1 MSSPEPALPSWAIA
15 KPIEIPTGAWGPPE
29 LRARGEPAG
38 TPITP
43 VDPVTEAR
51 EQGFAEGFHAGIAQ
65 ARAELEPAQQA
76 LARVL
81 AEIDRELAS
90 ARRRAENNLA
100 ALGLS
105 VGRWLFER
113 EVTADPA
120 VLDPLVRRAVALLPA
135 GSSVEIHGHPADVD
149 VLSSTLALT
158 EPDGRAVP
166 VHWVADASLSRGSFR
181 LISPERLIDGRAD
194 VALRTLYERLASD

>member
-1 MSSPEPALPSWAIA
+1 MSSPEPARPPWAVA
-15 KPIEIPTGAWGPPE
+15 RPVEIPTGPWGLPE
-29 LRARGEPAG
+29 LQGPASPSAGPVEPL
-38 TPITP
+38 
-43 VDPVTEAR
+43 DPVAEAR
-51 EQGFAEGFHAGIAQ
+51 EQGFADGFHAGVAQ

-81 AEIDRELAS
+81 NEIDRELAG
-90 ARRRAENNLA
+90 ARQRVENNLA

-113 EVTADPA
+113 EVTADPS
-120 VLDPLVRRAVALLPA
+120 VLEPLVRRAVALLPA

-149 VLSSTLALT
+149 VISTSLSLT

-166 VHWVADASLSRGSFR
+166 VHWVADATLSRGSFR
-181 LISPERLIDGRAD
+181 LVSPERLIDGRAD